1 MLKATKRLVIVS
13 EKVNKYGFR
22 VLVDG
27 VDLEQYEK
35 NPIMLF
41 MHIRPFSASKDQILP
56 LGNVIELKKEVIDGE
71 KVITGLPVFDDSDE
85 FAMSIYHKYENGTLR
100 MGSAGLI
107 PRAWT
112 ADESLIIEGQT
123 SETLSRSAMEE
134 VSIVDIGADNDAL
147 SQIALYDEN
156 HNRIELSS
164 SSENAAI
171 PMLNQNNIDMSKIEL
186 TAAKAAQLLGKA
198 EIQTADQL
206 ETEIM
211 NVVQLAARQKTEIE
225 SLTREKTELQTKLD
239 DEIAVQLAAKIE
251 SLVQGAVDA
260 RKITAD
266 EKPDYVALAA
276 KDYESVERLLGQ
288 KAGLPTIQS
297 QIESGKTDNVSLYAG
312 KTWDD
317 LDRAGTLVK
326 LKSEDLNLFRELY
339 KAKFGNDYSE

>member
-1 MLKATKRLVIVS
+1 MKKSNKRLVIVS

-85 FAMSIYHKYENGTLR
+85 FAMSIYNKYENGTLR

-112 ADESLIIEGQT
+112 ADESLVIEGQT

-134 VSIVDIGADNDAL
+134 ISIVDIGADNDAL
-147 SQIALYDEN
+147 SVALYDEN
-156 HNRIELSS
+156 HQRIELSS
-164 SSENAAI
+164 NGGNAVI
-171 PMLNQNNIDMSKIEL
+171 PMLNLINTDMSKIEL
-186 TAAKAAQLLGKA
+186 SAAKAAQLLGKE
-198 EIQTADQL
+198 EIQTADQF
-206 ETEIM
+206 ETEILG
-211 NVVQLAARQKTEIE
+211 VVQLAARQKTQIE
-225 SLTREKTELQTKLD
+225 TLTREKEELGKKLED
-239 DEIAVQLAAKIE
+239 AQAVQLSAKIE
-251 SLVQGAVDA
+251 TLVQGAVDA

-266 EKPDYVALAA
+266 EKSSYVALAS
-276 KDYESVERLLGQ
+276 KDFASVETLLGA
-288 KAGLPTIQS
+288 KSGSSSIKDKLAESRTKDKN
-297 QIESGKTDNVSLYAG
+297 IELYSKSYDELFKSG
-312 KTWDD
+312 D
-317 LDRAGTLVK
+317 LEKVK
-326 LKSEDLNLFRELY
+326 LNAPEEYARIYEE
-339 KAKFGNDYSE
+339 KFGKEPKK